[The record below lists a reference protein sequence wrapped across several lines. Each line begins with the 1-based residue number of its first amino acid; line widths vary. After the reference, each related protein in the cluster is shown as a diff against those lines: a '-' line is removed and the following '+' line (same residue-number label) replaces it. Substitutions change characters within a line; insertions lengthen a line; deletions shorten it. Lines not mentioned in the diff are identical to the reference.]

1 MATATLLQPSR
12 GTLSRFTS
20 SGAVKFA
27 TRKPLGFFGLLVLIM
42 MFVVAIGAP
51 VIAPY
56 PYELANFRATLQGPS
71 SDYWL
76 GTDHLGRDLL
86 SRVIYGTR
94 VSLIVS
100 LAAVFLAQT
109 SASIVA
115 IVSGYYGG
123 WIDRIIQ
130 RFVDIWIA
138 LPTLVILVT
147 MVAIIG
153 PGIGSMI
160 LIVGITVAPNYIRI
174 VRSLVLQVKEEPYVE
189 AALSLGQSPLKIMLR
204 YVLPN
209 VAHLI
214 IYSATVALGA
224 VILIITSLGFLGFGL
239 PPPQPDLGAMLSGDG
254 LTFMRRQSMLAIAP
268 GVAITLIV
276 FSFNVFGDALRDALD
291 PRLRGR

>member
-12 GTLSRFTS
+12 GTLSRFRS

-42 MFVVAIGAP
+42 MFVVAVGAP

-56 PYELANFRATLQGPS
+56 PYDQANFRATLQGPS
-71 SDYWL
+71 ADYWL

-153 PGIGSMI
+153 PGISSMI
-160 LIVGITVAPNYIRI
+160 VIVGITVAPNYIRI

-209 VAHLI
+209 VAHLV